1 MCQTYFYGESNSK
14 QHCQKNK
21 DIVSSNLQPE
31 TMEDCKKQNQPVDII
46 PIASQKEIRKSIE
59 ENLEPPD
66 GGCQVR
72 KIEVINLMLKLLC
85 FI

>member
-1 MCQTYFYGESNSK
+1 
-14 QHCQKNK
+14 
-21 DIVSSNLQPE
+21 
-31 TMEDCKKQNQPVDII
+31 MEDCKKQNQPVDII

-72 KIEVINLMLKLLC
+72 KTEVVNTINNLVC
-85 FI
+85 FYS

>member
-1 MCQTYFYGESNSK
+1 
-14 QHCQKNK
+14 
-21 DIVSSNLQPE
+21 
-31 TMEDCKKQNQPVDII
+31 MEDCKKQNQPVDII